1 MTYLQVRHPIILQ
14 GIIFKKRL
22 NSTLAINR
30 STLIEDSE
38 LDPWFITGLSDAEGS
53 FSVSVSKN
61 SQLKSSWRILASFIL
76 LLAMVG
82 AIVITIKPR
91 KI

>member
-1 MTYLQVRHPIILQ
+1 VTYLQVRHPIILR

-30 STLIEDSE
+30 STFIEDSE

-61 SQLKSSWRILASFIL
+61 SQLKSAASL
-76 LLAMVG
+76 EEY
-82 AIVITIKPR
+82 
-91 KI
+91 